1 LDLKEIKL
9 IIDLMKKNDLSLFE
23 LEREGIKLKLKR
35 GADIQTVY
43 STGLP
48 VAAPA
53 AALGATAAA
62 PASATAPV
70 VEPGAAL
77 KEIKSPMVGSFYRS
91 PSPDKPPYIEVGQ
104 EVTEETVVCII
115 EAMKTFNEIKSE
127 VRGTVVEVLADNG
140 KPVQFDQVLFRVK

>member
-1 LDLKEIKL
+1 MDLKEIKL

-43 STGLP
+43 SAGLP
-48 VAAPA
+48 AASMAALPPAAAPA
-53 AALGATAAA
+53 AAI
-62 PASATAPV
+62 ASPV
-70 VEPGAAL
+70 EAGPAL

-91 PSPDKPPYIEVGQ
+91 PSPDKPPYIEIGQ

-115 EAMKTFNEIKSE
+115 EAMKTFNEIKAE
-127 VRGTVVEVLADNG
+127 VRGTVVEVLAENG
-140 KPVQFDQVLFRVK
+140 KPVQFDQVLFKVK